1 MQKWKVIIDDKCYIF
16 SKIGKLAGNETEAFI
31 INFNSNVVEI
41 TSNNKENN
49 KNKQD
54 TTINKDSSNSSINS
68 NSGENN
74 KPIDNVPTESS
85 IDCLENY
92 REHYHYSSAKGWE
105 VIQMKWYILWIIGYV
120 LLTLS
125 L

>member
-16 SKIGKLAGNETEAFI
+16 SKIGELAGNETEAFI

-41 TSNNKENN
+41 TSNNK
-49 KNKQD
+49 
-54 TTINKDSSNSSINS
+54 
-68 NSGENN
+68 ENN

-105 VIQMKWYILWIIGYV
+105 VIQMKWYILWNKKI
-120 LLTLS
+120 L
-125 L
+125 